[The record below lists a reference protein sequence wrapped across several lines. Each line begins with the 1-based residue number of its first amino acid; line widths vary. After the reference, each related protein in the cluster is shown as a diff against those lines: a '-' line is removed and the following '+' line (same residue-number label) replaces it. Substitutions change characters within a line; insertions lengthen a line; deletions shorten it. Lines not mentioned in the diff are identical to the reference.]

1 MDFTGVGFAEILF
14 VLLVALLVFGPR
26 RLPEIGRMLGQG
38 MRKFKMATTELT
50 QTLTEE
56 VNREVREVKD
66 ELKEASEEVSSEV
79 KGVGDSFMKDV
90 NLDPE
95 KPSESVGETKKE
107 SIVTSSGCEE
117 DEVET

>member
-1 MDFTGVGFAEILF
+1 MQEENVQVIFSK
-14 VLLVALLVFGPR
+14 LLKG
-26 RLPEIGRMLGQG
+26 
-38 MRKFKMATTELT
+38 
-50 QTLTEE
+50 
-56 VNREVREVKD
+56 
-66 ELKEASEEVSSEV
+66 ASEEVSSEV

-117 DEVET
+117 DEVEM